1 MLPPAG
7 LPRRLATQS
16 AVLGIGGGT
25 FLTGSVVFF
34 TLYVGLSPIQ
44 VGIGFSVAGLVG
56 LVGSLPLGHLADRI
70 GGRRAWV
77 LGALGGA
84 ATFALYPFTSGFW
97 TFILLI
103 TLEAA
108 ADTLANS
115 GRIVYTAAALRRED
129 RVRTMAFT
137 RAYLNVGFTVGSG
150 LGAAALALDSRAGLL
165 VLVLANA
172 VGLVLNAIFVSR
184 MPATPATEPQA
195 ESNTPYAG
203 STAPKAES
211 TTPTESTTPYAEKAK
226 KPSPWGVLRD
236 HPYTALASLFGVL
249 WLNATLFGEVVP
261 LWAITMTDA
270 PRPLL
275 GVLFAINTVMAVA
288 LQVRATRG
296 ADSLAGSTRLLR
308 WAALASVAA
317 CPVVA
322 LSGATH
328 GWVTIALLAAA
339 IVLLTATELW
349 MSGAQWYLQTEIPP
363 PDQRG
368 AYMGASKS
376 VGGVTKMIGPAS
388 LTFLAIHT
396 GGWGWWL
403 IAAIFL
409 AAWAAAAPIVAWVER
424 TPRNGI
430 PPALIRSSSPS

>member
-1 MLPPAG
+1 MRLATILPPAG

-16 AVLGIGGGT
+16 AVLGIGSGT
-25 FLTGSVVFF
+25 YLTGSVVFF
-34 TLYVGLSPIQ
+34 TLYVGLTPLQ
-44 VGIGFSVAGLVG
+44 VGIGFSVAGLIG

-84 ATFALYPFTSGFW
+84 AAFAAYPLAGGFW
-97 TFILLI
+97 SFLVLMVA
-103 TLEAA
+103 EAA

-115 GRIVYTAAALRRED
+115 GRMVYTAAAVPRET
-129 RVRTMAFT
+129 RVRTMAFI
-137 RAYLNVGFTVGSG
+137 RAYLNVGFTIGSG

-165 VLVLANA
+165 TLVLANA
-172 VGLVLNAIFVSR
+172 GGLVLNAFFVWR
-184 MPATPATEPQA
+184 MPAVAVVRQGPRP
-195 ESNTPYAG
+195 N
-203 STAPKAES
+203 
-211 TTPTESTTPYAEKAK
+211 
-226 KPSPWGVLRD
+226 PWGVLRD
-236 HPYTALASLFGVL
+236 HPYTSLAGLFGVL

-270 PRPLL
+270 PKPLL

-296 ADSLAGSTRLLR
+296 ADSLAGSVRLLR
-308 WAALASVAA
+308 WAGVASAMA

-328 GWVTIALLAAA
+328 GWLTVGLLAAS
-339 IVLLTATELW
+339 IVLLTCTELW
-349 MSGAQWYLQTEIPP
+349 MSGAQWYLQTEVPP

-376 VGGVTKMIGPAS
+376 VGGVTKMLGPAG

-403 IAAIFL
+403 IAGIFV
-409 AAWAAAAPIVAWVER
+409 AAAFAAGPIVAWIAR
-424 TPRNGI
+424 TPRNGVVRVSQ
-430 PPALIRSSSPS
+430 PA